1 MLPVE
6 ILMRCECW
14 MLVTGYWLLVTGC
27 WMHPTEICSLYLTA
41 NIQHRASGI
50 CDLGSASGIPYLKNS
65 DQ

>member
-1 MLPVE
+1 MLDA
-6 ILMRCECW
+6 
-14 MLVTGYWLLVTGC
+14 GYWLLVTGC
-27 WMHPTEICSLYLTA
+27 WMHPTEICSLYLAA